1 MDTNKKEYYIGRE
14 LSWLAFNER
23 VLSEAQDI
31 YNPLMEKLK
40 FTAIFSSNMDEFFMV
55 RVAGLIEQI
64 SAGYTKTDIAGY
76 TPEEQ
81 LVAVSKETR
90 RLIEKQQS
98 IFRELIMELEKYNVL
113 FNPVLNDEYYEDT
126 EDIFI
131 DAVMSVVSPVTLDP
145 AHPFPFIYN
154 KRMSLIAA
162 LEKQDREYFSLIM
175 LPENIRR
182 YFVVHKGGK
191 KIIWTVEEVIKRHIQ
206 KLFRGYN
213 VKTVNVFRV
222 TRNTDIDMRSEEV
235 ADIILSMK
243 DFLSRRV
250 KGSVTRVEIEA
261 DTPAYIVEFLQK
273 MVNFKDMDTQYI
285 QGVIDL
291 TFLSS
296 LSSLMPNMQFP
307 VHKSFSVPDL
317 PENSEIFNRIK
328 EKDIFFFRPYYSF
341 STVSKLISIAAEDN
355 DVLAIKMTLYRT
367 NRDSSILASLL
378 KAAKSGKQVSVVVEL
393 KARFDE
399 ERNIDWAKNLED
411 AGCIVTYGI
420 AGLKIHAKSLLIV
433 RREQES
439 IKRYTHIAT
448 GNYNENTAAF
458 YTDVDLITSDDCI
471 GRDAA
476 QLFNY
481 LMAYTEE
488 QSWKALSVA
497 PFNLRENLYKLF
509 DNEIKQAKEGR
520 KAHIIMKMNS
530 LIDKAMIDKMYEASN
545 AGVRIDLIVRGVCGL
560 KAGCKGFSSNIKVR
574 SIIGRLLEH
583 SRIFYFEN
591 AGNPRYF
598 IASADMMPRNLNR
611 RVELMTEIN
620 DEDFKNALNKFLDI
634 TLKDNMKAWQ
644 LIGDTFIKI
653 KKSDDE
659 DAVNSQE
666 YFMNNRLI

>member
-1 MDTNKKEYYIGRE
+1 MDINKKEYYIGRE

-31 YNPLMEKLK
+31 HNPLMEKLK

-64 SAGYTKTDIAGY
+64 SAGYTKTDIAGF

-113 FNPVLNDEYYEDT
+113 FNPVLDE
-126 EDIFI
+126 
-131 DAVMSVVSPVTLDP
+131 VMSVVSPVTLDP

-162 LEKQDREYFSLIM
+162 LEKQGREYFSLIM

-191 KIIWTVEEVIKRHIQ
+191 KIIWTVEEVIKRHIH

-291 TFLSS
+291 TFLLS

-307 VHKSFSVPDL
+307 EHKRFSVPDL

-341 STVSKLISIAAEDN
+341 STVSKLIAIAAEDN

-420 AGLKIHAKSLLIV
+420 AGLKIHAKCLLIV
-433 RREQES
+433 RREQER

-448 GNYNENTAAF
+448 GNYNENTASL

-530 LIDKAMIDKMYEASN
+530 LIDKEMIDKMYEASN
-545 AGVRIDLIVRGVCGL
+545 AGVRIDLIVRGICGL

-591 AGNPRYF
+591 AGSPRYF

-611 RVELMTEIN
+611 RVELMAEIN
-620 DEDFKNALNKFLDI
+620 DEDFKNALYKFLDI
-634 TLKDNMKAWQ
+634 TLKDNMKSWQ
-644 LIGDTFIKI
+644 LIGDSFTKI